1 MGVRDWGLGIDP
13 SLLISISPLY
23 LLLMSSVRNLWF
35 DTRHLLGGARGQALL
50 AELDALPAPARETL
64 LAAGDRLADSSLT
77 LAQVFCRTAPA
88 AWHTFGEERFARWVR
103 VGEGFVRHEPTSREG
118 AVAYFS
124 IPPDAL
130 ARLGWDQVEAWVAIG
145 REVLKI
151 SRRLG
156 AQFLQTSAPLL
167 PSLPA
172 PLTERL
178 RAWARH
184 GSALLRKKG
193 WKGEF
198 LALSYFSAAPLA
210 LPVLSPQEMRE
221 WAVLGVRVQDSGPW
235 KFYTTLPSGFAELAE
250 KIRLQLLVDCQAA
263 ANHSP
268 PAAEAIFVQL
278 PAVLAGL
285 PPSLRAFLLT
295 ILAPVIRSD
304 PEALLSLFPLMT
316 PCLNAIEPALN
327 RVEGSGQRPALRE
340 ALVTLAQDFA
350 PGIPPAIR
358 TLPRAY
364 EEAGEQRLLE
374 WIATGR
380 DIGRARPEAGVTF
393 FALESRTSLRV
404 LRHDDTGVNLDEV
417 QEVLRKYIQML
428 SGWAAGIERQEF
440 FSYPPPL
447 EEFPLPGDAIP
458 LPARIDL
465 FPTYEENFR
474 LFRTLA
480 MLQAG
485 RREFGTYDFRLERL
499 WPQLSEEVRQL
510 GGSIESIES
519 VESIESRQPQ
529 DPKDSIDSKD
539 PIDPKDSG
547 PPSGGLGAFFACFP
561 HPQVVEALFL
571 LVETRRVT
579 QRVGQSYRGLRAD
592 LEWLNTVS
600 LPSLLPETLRTLFA
614 TLTLPPQPSHTVY
627 DSARWAADTYQR
639 IVSSLVMV
647 QRQDQDPASFEAALF
662 EKMTGDALIDPD
674 MTDDSPPPAEELPEL
689 PRLALEPEEDDDSG
703 GAPLSPEELKALLE
717 AGVELN
723 IRQGKPDS
731 LNPQGLY
738 ITDLD
743 GKLPAHTDPD
753 AGLPENGT
761 LVSTGR
767 RRERQE
773 ALTFFYDE
781 WDYHIADYRARWC
794 RLREIMLGGDAGEF
808 FAKTLGDY
816 VALTPAI
823 KAEFQRI
830 RPEQYRLVRGLEDGE
845 EFDLNAVI
853 TAVSDRRAR
862 LAPSPKVYTTKR
874 QTERDV
880 AALFLLDMSASTD
893 EPVLPLPAAY
903 GQDDPDDWLAA
914 WKKKPVEPRPKPR
927 RIIDVTKEALV
938 LMTEA
943 LEEIGDAY
951 AVYGFSG
958 QGRDNVEFYHVKSFT
973 ESLSPT
979 IKGRIGAIEP
989 KRSTRMGPAIRH
1001 SLEKLKDIACR
1012 VKLLV
1017 LLSDGFPQDMDYGTD
1032 RRSATYGI
1040 QDTMM
1045 ALREAD
1051 QAGVLTFCLT
1061 IDKAGHDYLR
1071 DMCAPSRYMVLED
1084 VTSLPTELPK
1094 VYQRYIRPWQT

>member
-1 MGVRDWGLGIDP
+1 
-13 SLLISISPLY
+13 
-23 LLLMSSVRNLWF
+23 MSSVRNLWF
-35 DTRHLLGGARGQALL
+35 DTRHLLGGPRGQALL

-77 LAQVFCRTAPA
+77 LAQVFCRNAPA
-88 AWHTFGEERFARWVR
+88 AWQAFGEDRFAHWVQ
-103 VGEGFVRHEPTSREG
+103 VGEQFVRHEPTSREG

-130 ARLGWDQVEAWVAIG
+130 ARLGWDQVEAWVAVG
-145 REVLKI
+145 CEVLQV

-167 PSLPA
+167 PDLPA

-178 RAWARH
+178 HAWARH
-184 GSALLRKKG
+184 GSTLLGKKG

-210 LPVLSPQEMRE
+210 LPVLSPAEMRE
-221 WAVLGVRVQDSGPW
+221 WAVLGVLVQDSGPW
-235 KFYTTLPSGFAELAE
+235 TFYTTLPSGFAALTE

-268 PAAEAIFVQL
+268 AAAEAIFAQL
-278 PAVLAGL
+278 SAVLAGL
-285 PPSLRAFLLT
+285 PPALRTFLLA

-304 PEALLSLFPLMT
+304 PEALLSLFPLMA
-316 PCLNAIEPALN
+316 PCLNAIES
-327 RVEGSGQRPALRE
+327 VQRPALRK
-340 ALVTLAQDFA
+340 ALVALAQDFA
-350 PGIPPAIR
+350 PGIPPAVR

-380 DIGRARPEAGVTF
+380 DIGRTRPEAGVTF

-404 LRHDDTGVNLDEV
+404 LRHDDTGVNLEEV

-440 FSYPPPL
+440 FSYPPAL
-447 EEFPLPGDAIP
+447 EEFPVPGDAIP

-474 LFRTLA
+474 LFRALA

-510 GGSIESIES
+510 GEA
-519 VESIESRQPQ
+519 
-529 DPKDSIDSKD
+529 
-539 PIDPKDSG
+539 SG
-547 PPSGGLGAFFACFP
+547 PPTGGLGAFFACFP

-579 QRVGQSYRGLRAD
+579 HRVGQSYRGLRSD
-592 LEWLNTVS
+592 LEWLNIIS

-639 IVSSLVMV
+639 ILSSLVMV

-674 MTDDSPPPAEELPEL
+674 MTDDSPPPAEDMPEL
-689 PRLALEPEEDDDSG
+689 PQLTLEPEEDDDTG

-717 AGVELN
+717 AGVDLN

-743 GKLPAHTDPD
+743 GKLPAHSDPD
-753 AGLPENGT
+753 AGLPENST
-761 LVSTGR
+761 LVGTGR

-794 RLREIMLGGDAGEF
+794 RLREIMLSGDAGEF

-893 EPVLPLPAAY
+893 EPVVPLPPTY

-914 WKKKPVEPRPKPR
+914 WKKKPVEPQPKPR

-938 LMTEA
+938 LMAEA

-1012 VKLLV
+1012 VKLLI

>member
-1 MGVRDWGLGIDP
+1 
-13 SLLISISPLY
+13 
-23 LLLMSSVRNLWF
+23 MSSVRTLWF

-50 AELDALPAPARETL
+50 AELDALPAPARGTL

-88 AWHTFGEERFARWVR
+88 AWHTFGEERFARWVQ
-103 VGEGFVRHEPTSREG
+103 VGERFVRHEPTSREG

-130 ARLGWDQVEAWVAIG
+130 ARLGWDQVEAWAAVG
-145 REVLKI
+145 REVLQV

-167 PSLPA
+167 PRLPA

-178 RAWARH
+178 HAWARH

-210 LPVLSPQEMRE
+210 LPVLSPAEMRE
-221 WAVLGVRVQDSGPW
+221 WAVLGVLVQDSGPW
-235 KFYTTLPSGFAELAE
+235 TFYTTLPNGFAELAE

-263 ANHSP
+263 ASHSP
-268 PAAEAIFVQL
+268 AASEAIFGQL

-285 PPSLRAFLLT
+285 PSALQTFLLA

-304 PEALLSLFPLMT
+304 PKALLSLFPLMT
-316 PCLNAIEPALN
+316 PCLNAIE
-327 RVEGSGQRPALRE
+327 SGQRLALRE

-404 LRHDDTGVNLDEV
+404 LRHDDTGVNLEEV

-440 FSYPPPL
+440 FSYPPAL

-474 LFRTLA
+474 LLRALA

-499 WPQLSEEVRQL
+499 WPQLSEEVRHL
-510 GGSIESIES
+510 REA
-519 VESIESRQPQ
+519 
-529 DPKDSIDSKD
+529 
-539 PIDPKDSG
+539 SG

-579 QRVGQSYRGLRAD
+579 HRVGQSYRGLRAD
-592 LEWLNTVS
+592 LEWLNIVS

-614 TLTLPPQPSHTVY
+614 TLTLPPQSSHTVY

-674 MTDDSPPPAEELPEL
+674 MSDDSPPPAEDMPEL
-689 PRLALEPEEDDDSG
+689 PQLALEPEEDDDSG

-753 AGLPENGT
+753 ARLPENGT
-761 LVSTGR
+761 LVSAGR

-781 WDYHIADYRARWC
+781 WDYHIADYRTRWC
-794 RLREIMLGGDAGEF
+794 RLREIMLNGDAGEF

-893 EPVLPLPAAY
+893 EPVVPLPATY

-914 WKKKPVEPRPKPR
+914 RKKKPVEPQPKPR

-938 LMTEA
+938 LMAEA

>member
-1 MGVRDWGLGIDP
+1 
-13 SLLISISPLY
+13 
-23 LLLMSSVRNLWF
+23 MSSVRTLWF

-50 AELDALPAPARETL
+50 AELDALPAPARGTL

-88 AWHTFGEERFARWVR
+88 AWHTFGEERFARWVQ
-103 VGEGFVRHEPTSREG
+103 VGERFVRHEPTSREG

-130 ARLGWDQVEAWVAIG
+130 ARLGWDQVEAWAAVG
-145 REVLKI
+145 REVLQV

-167 PSLPA
+167 PRLPA

-178 RAWARH
+178 HAWARH

-210 LPVLSPQEMRE
+210 LPVLSPAEMRE
-221 WAVLGVRVQDSGPW
+221 WAVLGVLVQDSGPW
-235 KFYTTLPSGFAELAE
+235 TFYTTLPNGFAELAE

-263 ANHSP
+263 ASHSP
-268 PAAEAIFVQL
+268 AAAEAIFGQL

-285 PPSLRAFLLT
+285 PSALQTFLLA

-304 PEALLSLFPLMT
+304 PKVLLSLFPLMT
-316 PCLNAIEPALN
+316 PCLNAIE
-327 RVEGSGQRPALRE
+327 SGQRPALRE

-404 LRHDDTGVNLDEV
+404 LRHDDTGVNLEEV

-440 FSYPPPL
+440 FSYPPAL

-474 LFRTLA
+474 LLRALA

-499 WPQLSEEVRQL
+499 WPQLSEEVRHL
-510 GGSIESIES
+510 REA
-519 VESIESRQPQ
+519 
-529 DPKDSIDSKD
+529 
-539 PIDPKDSG
+539 SG

-579 QRVGQSYRGLRAD
+579 HRVGQSYRGLRAD
-592 LEWLNTVS
+592 LEWLNIVS

-614 TLTLPPQPSHTVY
+614 TLTLPPQSSHTVY

-674 MTDDSPPPAEELPEL
+674 MSDDSPPPAEDMPEL
-689 PRLALEPEEDDDSG
+689 PQLALEPEEDDDSG

-753 AGLPENGT
+753 ARLPENGM
-761 LVSTGR
+761 LVSAGR
-767 RRERQE
+767 RREGQE

-794 RLREIMLGGDAGEF
+794 RLREIMLSGDAGEF

-893 EPVLPLPAAY
+893 EPVVPLPATY

-914 WKKKPVEPRPKPR
+914 RKKKPVEPQPKPR

-938 LMTEA
+938 LMAEA

>member
-1 MGVRDWGLGIDP
+1 
-13 SLLISISPLY
+13 
-23 LLLMSSVRNLWF
+23 MSSVRNLWF
-35 DTRHLLGGARGQALL
+35 DTRHLLGGPRGQALL

-77 LAQVFCRTAPA
+77 LAQVFCRNAPA
-88 AWHTFGEERFARWVR
+88 AWQAFGEDRFTHWVQ
-103 VGEGFVRHEPTSREG
+103 VGEQFVRHEPTSREG

-124 IPPDAL
+124 IPPNAL
-130 ARLGWDQVEAWVAIG
+130 ARLGWDQVEAWVAVG
-145 REVLKI
+145 CEVLQV

-167 PSLPA
+167 PDLPA

-178 RAWARH
+178 HAWARH
-184 GSALLRKKG
+184 GSTLLRKKG

-210 LPVLSPQEMRE
+210 LPVLSPAEMRE
-221 WAVLGVRVQDSGPW
+221 WAVLGVLVQDSGPW
-235 KFYTTLPSGFAELAE
+235 TFYTTLPSGFAELTE

-268 PAAEAIFVQL
+268 AAAEAIFAQL
-278 PAVLAGL
+278 SAVLAGL
-285 PPSLRAFLLT
+285 PPALRTFLLA

-304 PEALLSLFPLMT
+304 PESLLSLFPLMV
-316 PCLNAIEPALN
+316 PCLNAIES
-327 RVEGSGQRPALRE
+327 VQRPALRK
-340 ALVTLAQDFA
+340 ALVALAQDFA

-380 DIGRARPEAGVTF
+380 DIGRTRPEAGVTF

-404 LRHDDTGVNLDEV
+404 LRHDDTGVNLEEV

-440 FSYPPPL
+440 FSYPPAL
-447 EEFPLPGDAIP
+447 EEFPVPGDAIP

-474 LFRTLA
+474 LFRALA

-510 GGSIESIES
+510 SEA
-519 VESIESRQPQ
+519 
-529 DPKDSIDSKD
+529 
-539 PIDPKDSG
+539 SG
-547 PPSGGLGAFFACFP
+547 PPTGGLDAFFACFP

-579 QRVGQSYRGLRAD
+579 HRVGQSYRGLRSD
-592 LEWLNTVS
+592 LEWLNIVS

-639 IVSSLVMV
+639 ILSSLVMV

-674 MTDDSPPPAEELPEL
+674 MTDDSPPPAEDMPEL
-689 PRLALEPEEDDDSG
+689 PQLTLEPEEDDDTG

-743 GKLPAHTDPD
+743 GKLPAHSDPD
-753 AGLPENGT
+753 ARLPENGT

-794 RLREIMLGGDAGEF
+794 RLREIMLSGDAGEF

-893 EPVLPLPAAY
+893 EPVVPLPPTY
-903 GQDDPDDWLAA
+903 GQDDHDDWLAA
-914 WKKKPVEPRPKPR
+914 WKKKPVEPQPKPR

-938 LMTEA
+938 LMAEA

-1012 VKLLV
+1012 VKLLI

>member
-1 MGVRDWGLGIDP
+1 M
-13 SLLISISPLY
+13 
-23 LLLMSSVRNLWF
+23 
-35 DTRHLLGGARGQALL
+35 L
-50 AELDALPAPARETL
+50 AELDALPASVRETL

-77 LAQVFCRTAPA
+77 LAQVFCRNAPA
-88 AWHTFGEERFARWVR
+88 AWHTFGEDRFAQWVR
-103 VGEGFVRHEPTSREG
+103 VGERFIRDEPTSREG
-118 AVAYFS
+118 ATVYFS
-124 IPPDAL
+124 IPPDVL
-130 ARLGWDQVEAWVAIG
+130 ARLGWDQVEAWAAIG
-145 REVLKI
+145 REVLEV

-167 PSLPA
+167 PILPA
-172 PLTERL
+172 PPKDRL
-178 RAWARH
+178 RAWAKH
-184 GSALLRKKG
+184 GSALLGQKG

-198 LALSYFSAAPLA
+198 LALSYFSAAPTA
-210 LPVLSPQEMRE
+210 LSVLNPEEMRE
-221 WAVLGVRVQDSGPW
+221 WAVLGVLVQDTGPW
-235 KFYTTLPSGFAELAE
+235 TFYTALPEGLADLTE
-250 KIRLQLLVDCQAA
+250 KIRLQLLMDCQAA

-268 PAAEAIFVQL
+268 TAAAAVFVQL

-285 PPSLRAFLLT
+285 PPSLRTFLLT
-295 ILAPVIRSD
+295 ILSPVIRSD
-304 PEALLSLFPLMT
+304 PEALLSLFPLMA
-316 PCLNAIEPALN
+316 PCLNAIES
-327 RVEGSGQRPALRE
+327 EQRPALRE
-340 ALVTLAQDFA
+340 ALIALARDFA

-358 TLPRAY
+358 TLPRAF

-374 WIATGR
+374 WIAMGR
-380 DIGRARPEAGVTF
+380 SIGCARPESGVAF

-440 FSYPPPL
+440 FSYPPAL

-474 LFRTLA
+474 LFRVLA
-480 MLQAG
+480 MVQAG

-499 WPQLSEEVRQL
+499 WPQLSAEVRQL
-510 GGSIESIES
+510 REA
-519 VESIESRQPQ
+519 
-529 DPKDSIDSKD
+529 
-539 PIDPKDSG
+539 SG
-547 PPSGGLGAFFACFP
+547 PPIGGLGAFFACFP
-561 HPQVVEALFL
+561 HPHVVEALFL

-579 QRVGQSYRGLRAD
+579 HRIGQSYRGLRSD
-592 LEWLNTVS
+592 LDWLNAVS
-600 LPSLLPETLRTLFA
+600 LPSLLPETLRALFA
-614 TLTLPPQPSHTVY
+614 TLSLPSPPSHTVY

-639 IVSSLVMV
+639 ILSSLVMV
-647 QRQDQDPASFEAALF
+647 QPQDQDPASFEAALF

-674 MTDDSPPPAEELPEL
+674 MTDDSPPPTEEMPEL
-689 PRLALEPEEDDDSG
+689 PQLTLEPEADDDTG

-717 AGVELN
+717 AGIELN

-743 GKLPAHTDPD
+743 GKLPAHPDPD
-753 AGLPENGT
+753 TPLPENGT
-761 LVSTGR
+761 VMSTGR
-767 RRERQE
+767 RREQQE

-794 RLREIMLGGDAGEF
+794 RLREIMLSGDAGEF
-808 FAKTLGDY
+808 FSKTLSDY

-845 EFDLNAVI
+845 EFDLNAVV

-893 EPVLPLPAAY
+893 EPVVPLPPTY
-903 GQDDPDDWLAA
+903 SQDDPDDWLAA
-914 WKKKPVEPRPKPR
+914 WKKKPVQPQPKPR

-938 LMTEA
+938 LMAEA

-958 QGRDNVEFYHVKSFT
+958 QGRENVEFYHVKSFT
-973 ESLSPT
+973 ESLSST

-1017 LLSDGFPQDMDYGTD
+1017 LLSDGFPQDMDYGAD

>member
-1 MGVRDWGLGIDP
+1 
-13 SLLISISPLY
+13 
-23 LLLMSSVRNLWF
+23 MSSVRNLWF
-35 DTRHLLGGARGQALL
+35 DSRHLLGDERGQALL
-50 AELDALPAPARETL
+50 AELDALPASVRETL

-77 LAQVFCRTAPA
+77 LAQVFCRNAPA
-88 AWHTFGEERFARWVR
+88 AWHTFGEDRFAQWVR
-103 VGEGFVRHEPTSREG
+103 VGERFVRDEPTSREG
-118 AVAYFS
+118 ATAYFS
-124 IPPDAL
+124 IPPDVL
-130 ARLGWDQVEAWVAIG
+130 ARLGWDQVEAWAAIG
-145 REVLKI
+145 REVLQV

-167 PSLPA
+167 PILPA
-172 PLTERL
+172 PLKARL
-178 RAWARH
+178 HAWAKH
-184 GSALLRKKG
+184 GSALLRQKG

-198 LALSYFSAAPLA
+198 LALSYFSAAPTA
-210 LPVLSPQEMRE
+210 LSVLSPEEMRE
-221 WAVLGVRVQDSGPW
+221 WAVLGVLVQDTGPW
-235 KFYTTLPSGFAELAE
+235 TFYTALPEGLADLTE

-263 ANHSP
+263 ASHSP
-268 PAAEAIFVQL
+268 TAAAAVFVQL

-285 PPSLRAFLLT
+285 PPSLRTFLLA
-295 ILAPVIRSD
+295 ILSPVIRSD
-304 PEALLSLFPLMT
+304 PEALLSLFPLMA
-316 PCLNAIEPALN
+316 PCLNAIES
-327 RVEGSGQRPALRE
+327 EQRPALRE
-340 ALVTLAQDFA
+340 AFIALAQDFA

-358 TLPRAY
+358 TLPRAF

-374 WIATGR
+374 WIAMGR
-380 DIGRARPEAGVTF
+380 SIGRVRPEAGVAF

-404 LRHDDTGVNLDEV
+404 LRHDDTGVDLDEV

-440 FSYPPPL
+440 FSYPPAL

-474 LFRTLA
+474 LFRALA
-480 MLQAG
+480 MIQAG

-499 WPQLSEEVRQL
+499 WPRLSAEVRQL
-510 GGSIESIES
+510 GGSIEP
-519 VESIESRQPQ
+519 VESRQPQ
-529 DPKDSIDSKD
+529 DPQD
-539 PIDPKDSG
+539 PIDPKDSA
-547 PPSGGLGAFFACFP
+547 PPTGGLSAFFACFP
-561 HPQVVEALFL
+561 HPHVVEALFL

-579 QRVGQSYRGLRAD
+579 HRIGQSYRGLRLD
-592 LEWLNTVS
+592 LDWLNAVS
-600 LPSLLPETLRTLFA
+600 LPSLLPETLRALFA
-614 TLTLPPQPSHTVY
+614 TLPLPPQPSHTVY

-639 IVSSLVMV
+639 ILSSLVMV
-647 QRQDQDPASFEAALF
+647 QSQEQDPASFEAALF

-674 MTDDSPPPAEELPEL
+674 MTDDSPPPTEEMPEL
-689 PRLALEPEEDDDSG
+689 PQLALEPEEDDDSG
-703 GAPLSPEELKALLE
+703 GAPLSLEELKALLE
-717 AGVELN
+717 AGIELN
-723 IRQGKPDS
+723 IRQGKSDS
-731 LNPQGLY
+731 LSPQGLY

-743 GKLPAHTDPD
+743 GKLPAHSDPD
-753 AGLPENGT
+753 TPLPENGT
-761 LVSTGR
+761 VMSTRR

-794 RLREIMLGGDAGEF
+794 RLREIMLSGDAGEF

-845 EFDLNAVI
+845 EFDLNAVV

-893 EPVLPLPAAY
+893 EPVVPLPPTY
-903 GQDDPDDWLAA
+903 SQDDPDDWLAA
-914 WKKKPVEPRPKPR
+914 WKKKPVAPQPKPR

-938 LMTEA
+938 LMAEA

-1017 LLSDGFPQDMDYGTD
+1017 LLSDGFPQDMDYGAD

>member
-1 MGVRDWGLGIDP
+1 
-13 SLLISISPLY
+13 
-23 LLLMSSVRNLWF
+23 MSSVRTLWF

-50 AELDALPAPARETL
+50 AELDALPAPVRETL

-77 LAQVFCRTAPA
+77 LAQVFCRNAPA
-88 AWHTFGEERFARWVR
+88 AWRVFGEERFAQWVR
-103 VGEGFVRHEPTSREG
+103 VGERFVRHEPTSREG

-130 ARLGWDQVEAWVAIG
+130 ARLDWNQVEAWVAIG
-145 REVLKI
+145 REVLQI

-156 AQFLQTSAPLL
+156 VQFLQTSAPLL

-172 PLTERL
+172 PLTEHL
-178 RAWARH
+178 HAWAKH

-198 LALSYFSAAPLA
+198 LALSYFSAAPTA
-210 LPVLSPQEMRE
+210 LPVLSPDEMRE
-221 WAVLGVRVQDSGPW
+221 WAVLGVLVQDSGPW
-235 KFYTTLPSGFAELAE
+235 TFYTTLPSGFAELAE

-263 ANHSP
+263 ASHSP
-268 PAAEAIFVQL
+268 TAAEAVFVQL

-285 PPSLRAFLLT
+285 PPALQPFLLT

-304 PEALLSLFPLMT
+304 PEALLSLFPLMA
-316 PCLNAIEPALN
+316 PCLHAIEPALR

-340 ALVTLAQDFA
+340 ALATLAQEFA

-374 WIATGR
+374 WITTGR
-380 DIGRARPEAGVTF
+380 DIGCVRPEAGVAF

-404 LRHDDTGVNLDEV
+404 LRHDDTGINLDEV
-417 QEVLRKYIQML
+417 REVLRKYIQML

-440 FSYPPPL
+440 FSYPPAL

-474 LFRTLA
+474 LFRALA
-480 MLQAG
+480 MVQAG
-485 RREFGTYDFRLERL
+485 RREFGTYDLRLERL
-499 WPQLSEEVRQL
+499 WPQLSTEARQL
-510 GGSIESIES
+510 REAS
-519 VESIESRQPQ
+519 
-529 DPKDSIDSKD
+529 DP
-539 PIDPKDSG
+539 PT
-547 PPSGGLGAFFACFP
+547 GGLGAFFACFP
-561 HPQVVEALFL
+561 HPHVVEALFL
-571 LVETRRVT
+571 LVETRRVIH
-579 QRVGQSYRGLRAD
+579 RVGQSYRGLRSD
-592 LEWLNTVS
+592 LVWLDTVS
-600 LPSLLPETLRTLFA
+600 LPSLLPETLRALFA
-614 TLTLPPQPSHTVY
+614 TLPLPSQPSHTVY

-639 IVSSLVMV
+639 ILSSLVMV
-647 QRQDQDPASFEAALF
+647 QPQDQDPASFEAALF

-674 MTDDSPPPAEELPEL
+674 MTDDSPPPTEELPEL
-689 PRLALEPEEDDDSG
+689 PQLVLEPEEDDDTG

-717 AGVELN
+717 AGIELN

-753 AGLPENGT
+753 VRLPENGT
-761 LVSTGR
+761 RIRTGR

-794 RLREIMLGGDAGEF
+794 RLREIMLSGDAGEF

-893 EPVLPLPAAY
+893 EPVVPLPPSY
-903 GQDDPDDWLAA
+903 RQDDPDPLLSPPMWGGN
-914 WKKKPVEPRPKPR
+914 KEKPEPKPR

-938 LMTEA
+938 LMAEA

>member
-1 MGVRDWGLGIDP
+1 MGIGDQPLIP
-13 SLLISISPLY
+13 NLLPF
-23 LLLMSSVRNLWF
+23 MSSVRNLWF
-35 DTRHLLGGARGQALL
+35 DTRHLLGGPRGQALL
-50 AELDALPAPARETL
+50 TELDALPAPARETL

-77 LAQVFCRTAPA
+77 LAQVFCRNAPA
-88 AWHTFGEERFARWVR
+88 AWQAFGEDRFAHWVQ
-103 VGEGFVRHEPTSREG
+103 VGEQFVRHEPTSREG

-130 ARLGWDQVEAWVAIG
+130 ARLGWDQVEAWVAVG
-145 REVLKI
+145 CEVLQV

-167 PSLPA
+167 PDLPA

-178 RAWARH
+178 HAWARH
-184 GSALLRKKG
+184 GSTLLRKKG

-210 LPVLSPQEMRE
+210 LPVLSPAEMRE
-221 WAVLGVRVQDSGPW
+221 WAVLGVLVQDSGPW
-235 KFYTTLPSGFAELAE
+235 TFYTTLPSGFAELTE

-268 PAAEAIFVQL
+268 AAAEAIFAQL
-278 PAVLAGL
+278 SAVLAGL
-285 PPSLRAFLLT
+285 PPALRTFLLA

-304 PEALLSLFPLMT
+304 PEALLSLFPLMA
-316 PCLNAIEPALN
+316 PCLNAIES
-327 RVEGSGQRPALRE
+327 VQRPALRK
-340 ALVTLAQDFA
+340 ALVALAQDFA
-350 PGIPPAIR
+350 PGIPPAVR

-380 DIGRARPEAGVTF
+380 DIGRTRPEAGVTF

-404 LRHDDTGVNLDEV
+404 LRHDDTGVNLEEV

-440 FSYPPPL
+440 FSYPPAL
-447 EEFPLPGDAIP
+447 EEFPVPGDAIP

-474 LFRTLA
+474 LFRALA

-510 GGSIESIES
+510 G
-519 VESIESRQPQ
+519 
-529 DPKDSIDSKD
+529 DA
-539 PIDPKDSG
+539 SG
-547 PPSGGLGAFFACFP
+547 PPTGGLGAFFACFP

-579 QRVGQSYRGLRAD
+579 HRVGQSYRGLRSD
-592 LEWLNTVS
+592 LEWLNIIS

-639 IVSSLVMV
+639 ILSSLVMV

-674 MTDDSPPPAEELPEL
+674 MTDDSPPPAEDMPEL
-689 PRLALEPEEDDDSG
+689 PQLTLEPEEDDDTG

-717 AGVELN
+717 AGVDLN

-743 GKLPAHTDPD
+743 GKLPAHSDPD
-753 AGLPENGT
+753 AGLPENST
-761 LVSTGR
+761 LVGTGR

-781 WDYHIADYRARWC
+781 WDYHIADYRVRWC
-794 RLREIMLGGDAGEF
+794 RLREIMLSGDAGEF

-893 EPVLPLPAAY
+893 EPVVPLPPTY

-914 WKKKPVEPRPKPR
+914 WKKKPVEPQPKPR

-938 LMTEA
+938 LMAEA

-1012 VKLLV
+1012 VKLLI

>member
-1 MGVRDWGLGIDP
+1 M
-13 SLLISISPLY
+13 
-23 LLLMSSVRNLWF
+23 
-35 DTRHLLGGARGQALL
+35 
-50 AELDALPAPARETL
+50 
-64 LAAGDRLADSSLT
+64 
-77 LAQVFCRTAPA
+77 
-88 AWHTFGEERFARWVR
+88 
-103 VGEGFVRHEPTSREG
+103 
-118 AVAYFS
+118 
-124 IPPDAL
+124 
-130 ARLGWDQVEAWVAIG
+130 
-145 REVLKI
+145 
-151 SRRLG
+151 
-156 AQFLQTSAPLL
+156 
-167 PSLPA
+167 
-172 PLTERL
+172 L
-178 RAWARH
+178 R
-184 GSALLRKKG
+184 
-193 WKGEF
+193 
-198 LALSYFSAAPLA
+198 
-210 LPVLSPQEMRE
+210 Q
-221 WAVLGVRVQDSGPW
+221 
-235 KFYTTLPSGFAELAE
+235 
-250 KIRLQLLVDCQAA
+250 
-263 ANHSP
+263 
-268 PAAEAIFVQL
+268 
-278 PAVLAGL
+278 
-285 PPSLRAFLLT
+285 
-295 ILAPVIRSD
+295 
-304 PEALLSLFPLMT
+304 
-316 PCLNAIEPALN
+316 
-327 RVEGSGQRPALRE
+327 
-340 ALVTLAQDFA
+340 
-350 PGIPPAIR
+350 
-358 TLPRAY
+358 
-364 EEAGEQRLLE
+364 
-374 WIATGR
+374 
-380 DIGRARPEAGVTF
+380 
-393 FALESRTSLRV
+393 
-404 LRHDDTGVNLDEV
+404 
-417 QEVLRKYIQML
+417 YIQML

-440 FSYPPPL
+440 FSYPPAL
-447 EEFPLPGDAIP
+447 EAVSWGTGPSGPLPGDAIP

-474 LFRTLA
+474 LFRVLA
-480 MLQAG
+480 MIQAG

-499 WPQLSEEVRQL
+499 
-510 GGSIESIES
+510 GES
-519 VESIESRQPQ
+519 VESVESLGLLSLDPK
-529 DPKDSIDSKD
+529 DPKDSTDPTDSKD
-539 PIDPKDSG
+539 LT
-547 PPSGGLGAFFACFP
+547 GGLSAFFACFP

-579 QRVGQSYRGLRAD
+579 QRIGHAYRGLRSD
-592 LEWLNTVS
+592 LEWVDSVS
-600 LPSLLPETLRTLFA
+600 LPSLLPETLRALFA
-614 TLTLPPQPSHTVY
+614 TLTFPPQPSLTVY
-627 DSARWAADTYQR
+627 DSARWAADTYRR
-639 IVSSLVMV
+639 ILSSLVMV
-647 QRQDQDPASFEAALF
+647 QPQDQDPASFEAALF

-674 MTDDSPPPAEELPEL
+674 MTDDSPPPTEEMPEL
-689 PRLALEPEEDDDSG
+689 PQLTLEPEEDDDGG

-717 AGVELN
+717 AGMELN

-731 LNPQGLY
+731 LSPQGLY

-743 GKLPAHTDPD
+743 GKLPAHSDPD
-753 AGLPENGT
+753 TLLPENGAV
-761 LVSTGR
+761 VSTGR
-767 RRERQE
+767 RREREE

-781 WDYHIADYRARWC
+781 WDYHIADYRTRWC
-794 RLREIMLGGDAGEF
+794 RLREIMLAGDAGEF

-830 RPEQYRLVRGLEDGE
+830 RPEQYRLVRGLEDGQ
-845 EFDLNAVI
+845 EFDLNAVV

-893 EPVLPLPAAY
+893 EPVVEQDARDVRDA
-903 GQDDPDDWLAA
+903 QDDSDDWLAA
-914 WKKKPVEPRPKPR
+914 WKKKPVEPQPKPR

-938 LMTEA
+938 LMAEA

-1071 DMCAPSRYMVLED
+1071 EMCAPSRYMVLED

>member
-1 MGVRDWGLGIDP
+1 M
-13 SLLISISPLY
+13 
-23 LLLMSSVRNLWF
+23 
-35 DTRHLLGGARGQALL
+35 L
-50 AELDALPAPARETL
+50 AELDALPVPARETL

-77 LAQVFCRTAPA
+77 LAQVFCRNAPA
-88 AWHTFGEERFARWVR
+88 AWHTFGEDRFAQWVR
-103 VGEGFVRHEPTSREG
+103 VGERFVRDEPTSREG
-118 AVAYFS
+118 AAAYFS
-124 IPPDAL
+124 IPPDGL
-130 ARLGWDQVEAWVAIG
+130 ARLGWEQVEAWAAIG
-145 REVLKI
+145 REVLQV

-167 PSLPA
+167 PILPA
-172 PLTERL
+172 PLKDRL
-178 RAWARH
+178 RAWAKH
-184 GSALLRKKG
+184 GSGLLRQKG

-198 LALSYFSAAPLA
+198 LALSYFSAAPTA
-210 LPVLSPQEMRE
+210 LPVLSPEEMRE
-221 WAVLGVRVQDSGPW
+221 WAVLGVLVQDSGPW
-235 KFYTTLPSGFAELAE
+235 TFYTTLPEGFAESAE

-268 PAAEAIFVQL
+268 TAAAAVFVQL

-285 PPSLRAFLLT
+285 PPSLRTFLLT
-295 ILAPVIRSD
+295 ILSPVIRSD
-304 PEALLSLFPLMT
+304 PEVLLPLFPLMA
-316 PCLNAIEPALN
+316 PCLNAIES
-327 RVEGSGQRPALRE
+327 EQRPALRE
-340 ALVTLAQDFA
+340 ALIALAQDFA

-358 TLPRAY
+358 TLPRAF

-380 DIGRARPEAGVTF
+380 SIGRAHPEAGVAF

-404 LRHDDTGVNLDEV
+404 LRHDDTGVDLDEV

-440 FSYPPPL
+440 FSYPPAL
-447 EEFPLPGDAIP
+447 EAVSWGTGPPGPSGPLPGDAIP

-474 LFRTLA
+474 LFRALA
-480 MLQAG
+480 MIQAG

-499 WPQLSEEVRQL
+499 WPQLSVEVRQL
-510 GGSIESIES
+510 REASGS
-519 VESIESRQPQ
+519 PT
-529 DPKDSIDSKD
+529 
-539 PIDPKDSG
+539 
-547 PPSGGLGAFFACFP
+547 GGLSAFFACFSHP
-561 HPQVVEALFL
+561 HVVEALFL

-579 QRVGQSYRGLRAD
+579 QRIGQSYRGLRLD
-592 LEWLNTVS
+592 LDWLNAVS
-600 LPSLLPETLRTLFA
+600 LPSLLPETLRALFA
-614 TLTLPPQPSHTVY
+614 TLRLPLQPSHTVY

-639 IVSSLVMV
+639 ILSSLVMV
-647 QRQDQDPASFEAALF
+647 QPQDHDPASFEAALF

-674 MTDDSPPPAEELPEL
+674 MTDDSPPPTEEMPEL
-689 PRLALEPEEDDDSG
+689 PQLTLEPEDDDDSG

-743 GKLPAHTDPD
+743 GKLPVHSDPD
-753 AGLPENGT
+753 TPLPENGT
-761 LVSTGR
+761 GVSTER

-794 RLREIMLGGDAGEF
+794 RLREIMLSGDAGEF

-845 EFDLNAVI
+845 EFDLNAVV

-893 EPVLPLPAAY
+893 EPVVPLPPTY
-903 GQDDPDDWLAA
+903 SQDDPDDWLAA
-914 WKKKPVEPRPKPR
+914 WKKKPAEPQPKPR

-938 LMTEA
+938 LMAEA

-973 ESLSPT
+973 EPLSPT

-1001 SLEKLKDIACR
+1001 SLEKLRDIACR

-1032 RRSATYGI
+1032 RRSAAYGI

>member
-1 MGVRDWGLGIDP
+1 M
-13 SLLISISPLY
+13 
-23 LLLMSSVRNLWF
+23 
-35 DTRHLLGGARGQALL
+35 
-50 AELDALPAPARETL
+50 AELDALPAPAREAL
-64 LAAGDRLADSSLT
+64 LEAGDRLANSSLT
-77 LAQVFCRTAPA
+77 LAQVFCRNAPA
-88 AWHTFGEERFARWVR
+88 AWHTFGEDRFAQWVR
-103 VGEGFVRHEPTSREG
+103 VGERFVRDEPTSREG
-118 AVAYFS
+118 AAAYFS
-124 IPPDAL
+124 IPPDVL
-130 ARLGWDQVEAWVAIG
+130 ARLGWDQIEAWASIG
-145 REVLKI
+145 REVLQV

-167 PSLPA
+167 PILPA
-172 PLTERL
+172 PLKDRL
-178 RAWARH
+178 HAWAKH
-184 GSALLRKKG
+184 GSALLRQKG

-198 LALSYFSAAPLA
+198 LALSYFSAAPTA
-210 LPVLSPQEMRE
+210 LSVLSPEEMRE
-221 WAVLGVRVQDSGPW
+221 WAVLGVLVQDSGPW
-235 KFYTTLPSGFAELAE
+235 TFYTALPEGFAELAE

-263 ANHSP
+263 ADHSP
-268 PAAEAIFVQL
+268 TAAAGVFVQL

-285 PPSLRAFLLT
+285 PSSLRIFLLT
-295 ILAPVIRSD
+295 ILSPVIRSD
-304 PEALLSLFPLMT
+304 PEALLSLFPLMG
-316 PCLNAIEPALN
+316 PCLNAIES
-327 RVEGSGQRPALRE
+327 EQRPALRE
-340 ALVTLAQDFA
+340 ALIALAQDFV
-350 PGIPPAIR
+350 PGIPPVIR
-358 TLPRAY
+358 TLPRAF

-374 WIATGR
+374 WIAMGR
-380 DIGRARPEAGVTF
+380 SIGCARPEAGVAF

-404 LRHDDTGVNLDEV
+404 LRHDDTGVDLDEV

-440 FSYPPPL
+440 FSYPPAL

-458 LPARIDL
+458 LPTRIDL

-474 LFRTLA
+474 LFRALA
-480 MLQAG
+480 MVQAG

-499 WPQLSEEVRQL
+499 WPQLSAEVRQL
-510 GGSIESIES
+510 REA
-519 VESIESRQPQ
+519 
-529 DPKDSIDSKD
+529 
-539 PIDPKDSG
+539 SG
-547 PPSGGLGAFFACFP
+547 LPTGGLGAFFACFP
-561 HPQVVEALFL
+561 HPHVVEALFL

-579 QRVGQSYRGLRAD
+579 HRIGQSYRGLRLD
-592 LEWLNTVS
+592 LDWLNAVS
-600 LPSLLPETLRTLFA
+600 LPSLLPETLRALFA
-614 TLTLPPQPSHTVY
+614 TLPLPSQPSHTVY

-639 IVSSLVMV
+639 ILSSLVMV
-647 QRQDQDPASFEAALF
+647 QSQEQDPASFEAALF

-674 MTDDSPPPAEELPEL
+674 MTDDSPPPTEEMPEL
-689 PRLALEPEEDDDSG
+689 PQLALEPEEDDDSG

-717 AGVELN
+717 AGIELN
-723 IRQGKPDS
+723 IRQSKPDS
-731 LNPQGLY
+731 LSPQGLY

-743 GKLPAHTDPD
+743 GKLPAHSDPD
-753 AGLPENGT
+753 TLLPENGT
-761 LVSTGR
+761 VMSTRR

-794 RLREIMLGGDAGEF
+794 RLREIMLSGDAGEF

-845 EFDLNAVI
+845 EFDLNAVV

-893 EPVLPLPAAY
+893 EPVVPLPPTY
-903 GQDDPDDWLAA
+903 SQDDPDDWLAA
-914 WKKKPVEPRPKPR
+914 WKKKPATLPPKPR

-938 LMTEA
+938 LMAEA